1 MTRLNVLLGSVYSI
15 IPSLGKLLFSGLLKS
30 NLSPF
35 LYFSER
41 NFSGKSPYLIPGPP
55 TNFSSKILKLL
66 RSLSPEK
73 SEEIEIF
80 NSPYGDKIG
89 EYNDYLTYYSY
100 EEYGIEYSDHINGRL
115 EIGFSL
121 WINDDVPFSSWL
133 ESTSYGYALS
143 TGLVLR
149 SKPDKYSKKIIAF
162 QGGSYDVSVIG
173 WSWGAQEFI
182 NGYSKVRVD
191 LYEED
196 PCDGGS
202 VTKSWEGWAK
212 VIDDFGNPNI
222 YYSAVGC

>member
-1 MTRLNVLLGSVYSI
+1 MVYELVGNKVFDRNNNTTKSYFKNGKLASLTQSNDSLSKETRWFISGEKEYESVSNSINNTGNIKMWQNKKLLHNINLSNGSVIVNEKNKIETNNFLNYSRE
-15 IPSLGKLLFSGLLKS
+15 SSGV
-30 NLSPF
+30 
-35 LYFSER
+35 
-41 NFSGKSPYLIPGPP
+41 I
-55 TNFSSKILKLL
+55 

-133 ESTSYGYALS
+133 ESTSYGNALS

-149 SKPDKYSKKIIAF
+149 SKPDKDSKKIIAF
-162 QGGSYDVSVIG
+162 QGGSYDVSVICKCNRG
-173 WSWGAQEFI
+173 
-182 NGYSKVRVD
+182 
-191 LYEED
+191 
-196 PCDGGS
+196 
-202 VTKSWEGWAK
+202 
-212 VIDDFGNPNI
+212 I
-222 YYSAVGC
+222 YKWI